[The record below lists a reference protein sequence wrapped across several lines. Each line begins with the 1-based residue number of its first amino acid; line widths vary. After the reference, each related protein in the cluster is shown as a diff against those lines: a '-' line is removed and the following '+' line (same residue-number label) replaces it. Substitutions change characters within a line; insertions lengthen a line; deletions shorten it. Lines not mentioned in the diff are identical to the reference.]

1 MMTAAMLVG
10 ATSCDKEAGN
20 DGSESLGTGM
30 LKVTLDFAKPS
41 SNAATYAPTASTAK
55 PSTTWQGNIKSL
67 AIFFTDNTGVIKS
80 AQTIPYDLNNDLLAQ
95 TKTVQG
101 VPVGTYDVYVFANWD
116 QGDYDWSVAAA
127 KGRQIKDL
135 YMRAL
140 TNGDS
145 PAYKHQTSEANSN
158 GYKEAPE
165 VFVAKHSNITIA
177 ADQTV
182 TDSTPYQLTR
192 IVSLVRVRIDQ
203 SQDNANNHNDLINF
217 QDVNASLRIRRIN
230 TGINLLYTDATRTTT
245 TNRTETDAKN
255 AVFFAKGA
263 FKNSEPTGGYST
275 GTVLTDQFK
284 SWNDVILFPAGSA
297 TVGAE
302 NSTW

>member
-1 MMTAAMLVG
+1 MKKNRFLSLMMTAAMLVG

-140 TNGDS
+140 TNGDY
-145 PAYKHQTSEANSN
+145 AGYKHQTSEANSN
-158 GYKEAPE
+158 G
-165 VFVAKHSNITIA
+165 
-177 ADQTV
+177 
-182 TDSTPYQLTR
+182 
-192 IVSLVRVRIDQ
+192 
-203 SQDNANNHNDLINF
+203 
-217 QDVNASLRIRRIN
+217 
-230 TGINLLYTDATRTTT
+230 
-245 TNRTETDAKN
+245 
-255 AVFFAKGA
+255 
-263 FKNSEPTGGYST
+263 
-275 GTVLTDQFK
+275 
-284 SWNDVILFPAGSA
+284 
-297 TVGAE
+297 
-302 NSTW
+302 